1 MRVPVRALPSPH
13 PQRESEDQERWG
25 KIEHRKMD
33 KALVL
38 RNILPMSGVGEESR
52 VCQNRRYGGLPMRR
66 MVKEKGPGNSRER
79 HYHLG

>member
-1 MRVPVRALPSPH
+1 MRVPVRALLSPH
-13 PQRESEDQERWG
+13 PQQESEEKERWG

-38 RNILPMSGVGEESR
+38 RNILPMSAVGGESL
-52 VCQNRRYGGLPMRR
+52 VCRNKRYDGLPMRR
-66 MVKEKGPGNSRER
+66 MVKEKEPGNSRER

>member
-13 PQRESEDQERWG
+13 PQQESEEKERWG

-38 RNILPMSGVGEESR
+38 RNILPMSGVGGESL
-52 VCQNRRYGGLPMRR
+52 VCQNRMYGGLPMRR
-66 MVKEKGPGNSRER
+66 MVKEKEPENS
-79 HYHLG
+79 